1 MKYLLLLIL
10 SCLSCVLRL
19 SAQESWQS
27 ALNKMPLAANSPP
40 LNRDNGMSLLLG
52 AFRSNEVVKA
62 LIFLPGVSDD
72 FFLINREKPKLN
84 ITASTLFQAITALT
98 NATEVR
104 ATFRKPFLLLH
115 TARDYLEPHS
125 SIEHSRTAEKLQ
137 QQRHWPQ
144 LFLNDTHW
152 ERLQPALK
160 KNLRIKV
167 LPDAES
173 ADAWHFNRHSFAGW
187 NLTDWELLTTLSL
200 TGKTSFT
207 VQKDRITFQVDSRP
221 ATSP

>member
-1 MKYLLLLIL
+1 MNHRLLLIL
-10 SCLSCVLRL
+10 CWLSCDFGV
-19 SAQESWQS
+19 SADESWQTVLS
-27 ALNKMPLAANSPP
+27 KMPLPANSPP

-52 AFRSNEVVKA
+52 AFQSNDVVKA

-72 FFLINREKPKLN
+72 FFLINRDKPKLN
-84 ITASTLFQAITALT
+84 IAASNLFQTITALT

-115 TARDYLEPHS
+115 TARDHLEPHS
-125 SIEHSRTAEKLQ
+125 SIEHSKTAEKLQ
-137 QQRHWPQ
+137 QQRHWPH
-144 LFLNDTHW
+144 LVLNDTHW

-187 NLTDWELLTTLSL
+187 NLTDWELITALSL